1 MVFFFIA
8 HPIVFST
15 RKWNDFYVNNTP
27 ARPIA
32 CEWEDDVL
40 WKHSAARARA
50 LSFWSAQSSAL
61 STGETRSLTWEKLEL
76 FIYVL
81 RSNMCSVC
89 VALRCICCSSKE
101 ICYDPMFYLY
111 ERAPIIDMEKIQNMK
126 NRWRV
131 EVKWNGR
138 ETLTFVFRMTSQHP
152 PEAAH
157 FRIVSGSSSLVTED
171 VEFLRLLTREQH
183 HTMIETAKL
192 WNWNTSL
199 ICSVFGF
206 SLTRLC
212 SNLTPTLT
220 HDKWK
225 TNFSQFSPFPLIART
240 NIRCSPAQTCV
251 RKSDMHIAKKYRVKI
266 NSGKVTV
273 ERKVFWC
280 ARKIIKFSCY

>member
-1 MVFFFIA
+1 MDYGVFLYRSSDCFFNQKM
-8 HPIVFST
+8 
-15 RKWNDFYVNNTP
+15 KWFLRQQHTSPTNCMWM
-27 ARPIA
+27 RRRR
-32 CEWEDDVL
+32 VL

-50 LSFWSAQSSAL
+50 LSFWSAQSAAL
-61 STGETRSLTWEKLEL
+61 SIGETRNLTWEKLEL

-157 FRIVSGSSSLVTED
+157 HSRIVSGSSSLVTED

-225 TNFSQFSPFPLIART
+225 TNFSQFSPFPPIAHKHSLFAGSEVCKKVWHAHSKEIPSQNKQWKSNGREE
-240 NIRCSPAQTCV
+240 SFLV
-251 RKSDMHIAKKYRVKI
+251 REK
-266 NSGKVTV
+266 NN
-273 ERKVFWC
+273 
-280 ARKIIKFSCY
+280 